1 MTTIDPF
8 DPLDP
13 LSSIDPLGS
22 FDPLDSFDPVNPFD
36 ENLVIDLPVY
46 ETVLGDAAARGA
58 SPALVDGVTGRT
70 VGYQELEL
78 ATRRLA
84 AGLADAG
91 VEQGDAIALFS
102 TNTLWFAPVLHAC
115 ARAGAVV
122 CVLDSQADE
131 AELAAQL
138 TESATRWLFTTPA
151 LLPLVRKAQ
160 RIVGAGPHPV
170 EEIFTLEPVDGCR
183 SVLDLVAVDAPEP
196 VVDIEPVTDIA
207 VVHHAV
213 GSRRRAQLTHSD
225 IAADLAVLASDNPLE
240 PGERVLAGVPF
251 AQQDGLAFLTQHALR
266 SGATVV
272 VVPELLHA
280 PELLDAIRGQR
291 VRTAFVTQT
300 VLYSLVASAPE
311 DTGELDSLERVI
323 CVGPELTPDTAET
336 CAVLLGV
343 PTIEY
348 LGRQTFAGIAPPLPG
363 A

>member
-13 LSSIDPLGS
+13 
-22 FDPLDSFDPVNPFD
+22 FDSFDAINPFD

-46 ETVLGDAAARGA
+46 ETVLGDAAGRGA
-58 SPALVDGVTGRT
+58 SPALIDGVSGRT

-91 VEQGDAIALFS
+91 VEQGDAVALFS
-102 TNTLWFAPVLHAC
+102 TNTLWFPAVLHAC
-115 ARAGAVV
+115 ARTGAVV
-122 CVLDSQADE
+122 CVLDSLADE

-138 TESATRWLFTTPA
+138 AESGTRWLFTTPA
-151 LLPLVRKAQ
+151 LLPIVRKAQ
-160 RIVGAGPHPV
+160 RNLGAGVRPI
-170 EEIFTLEPVDGCR
+170 EEIFTLEPEEGYR
-183 SVLDLVAVDAPEP
+183 SVLDLVASDAPEP

-240 PGERVLAGVPF
+240 AGERVLAGVPF

-272 VVPELLHA
+272 VLPELLHA
-280 PELLDAIRGQR
+280 PELLDAIRRQR

-300 VLYSLVASAPE
+300 VLYSLVASAP
-311 DTGELDSLERVI
+311 DDVDELDCLERVI

-343 PTIEY
+343 DTIEY